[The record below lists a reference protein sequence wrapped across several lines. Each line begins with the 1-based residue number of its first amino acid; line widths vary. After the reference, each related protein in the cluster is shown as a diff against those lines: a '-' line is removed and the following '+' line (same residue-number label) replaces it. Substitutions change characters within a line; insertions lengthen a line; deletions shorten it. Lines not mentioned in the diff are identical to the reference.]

1 MMKIDSKYNKLILG
15 LFVVALSFITPKI
28 LWSSQFNILD
38 DVYLSLESND
48 IGVLIIAAIKLVFL
62 NTIRHLPIFLGI
74 FIIAD
79 DLYQSMKRKTK
90 SILDSSKFSLI
101 KRNLTFL
108 LPFVFIPIIYELIS
122 NSYNMSFVFSNVSIV
137 AILVLLIV
145 YKIIEDIRFIFIKI
159 IIVTLIVFAFD
170 WVDIIPMFSRL
181 DFGRGD
187 LTLTVHQA
195 AEFIDA
201 TKILNIIG
209 VIFSAILLIN
219 IFFLAKVS
227 KGYHNY
233 LYLIEESK
241 NKERKMNKVQMEAL
255 ESRYYREI
263 KNLVHDLKTPLTT
276 IQGLSGLIKL
286 GVEEKKAKEYA
297 EKIINTTDKMNL
309 IISEVLLEDK
319 KSIIEIKELFSFVKS
334 QILCDDFYNN
344 VSFEISSNIKI
355 KANKYRM
362 SRAIINLIDNALKA
376 SNSSDHKVLVRAT
389 VNKNNKSKI
398 IIKDNGPGIL
408 PEHIDRIWEP
418 GFTSNPD
425 DTGLGLNFV
434 KNVVENHGGSI
445 FISTKVG
452 VGTEVH
458 INLEEVSQNEKC
470 TGSR

>member
-1 MMKIDSKYNKLILG
+1 MIEIKSKYNKLILG
-15 LFVVALSFITPKI
+15 LFVTALSFITPKI
-28 LWSSQFNILD
+28 LWSSQFNILE

-48 IGVLIIAAIKLVFL
+48 ISVLIIAAIKVVFL

-79 DLYQSMKRKTK
+79 DLYQTMKRKIN
-90 SILDSSKFSLI
+90 SILETSKYSLL
-101 KRNLTFL
+101 KKNLTFL
-108 LPFVFIPIIYELIS
+108 LPFIFIPIIYELIS
-122 NSYNMSFVFSNVSIV
+122 NFYNMSFVFSNVSIV
-137 AILVLLIV
+137 AIFVLLIV
-145 YKIIEDIRFIFIKI
+145 YKIIEDIKFISIKI

-170 WVDIIPMFSRL
+170 WVDIIPMFSRF

-195 AEFIDA
+195 AEFIEA
-201 TKILNIIG
+201 TKILNILGI
-209 VIFSAILLIN
+209 IFSAILLLN

-276 IQGLSGLIKL
+276 IQGLGGLIKL
-286 GVEEKKAKEYA
+286 GVDEKKAKEYA
-297 EKIINTTDKMNL
+297 EKITNTTDKMNL

-319 KSIIEIKELFSFVKS
+319 KSEIEIKELFSFVKS
-334 QILCDDFYNN
+334 QILCDDFYKN
-344 VSFEISSNIKI
+344 VSFEIISNIKI
-355 KANKYRM
+355 KVNKYRM

-376 SNSSDHKVLVRAT
+376 SDSLNHKVLVKAT
-389 VNKNNKSKI
+389 ANNGKSKI

-408 PEHIDRIWEP
+408 PENIDRIWEP

-445 FISTKVG
+445 SINSKVG
-452 VGTEVH
+452 IGTEVH

-470 TGSR
+470 AGSR